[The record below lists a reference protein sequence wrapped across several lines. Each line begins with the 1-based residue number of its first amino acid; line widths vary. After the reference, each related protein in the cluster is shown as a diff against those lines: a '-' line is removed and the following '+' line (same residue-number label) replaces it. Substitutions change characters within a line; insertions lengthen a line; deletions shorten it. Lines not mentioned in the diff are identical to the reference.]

1 MAERSNRVAAVLGED
16 RLLSNRRASGLPS
29 TPCRQARHDDRPDAG
44 GDEHGKHNT
53 ADLADLVLD
62 PIGRVETQLDLRQNI
77 LDLGDPDLC
86 LLECDHTAPSID
98 GLTTRGYRDADRD
111 GHPHR

>member
-62 PIGRVETQLDLRQNI
+62 TISRVETQLDLRQNI

-86 LLECDHTAPSID
+86 LLECDHTAPSI
-98 GLTTRGYRDADRD
+98 GGRTT
-111 GHPHR
+111 